1 MRIHPTVN
9 VSKVKPYIERLP
21 GQTVNRPGPV
31 FVTEEG
37 HVEWEVDL
45 ILNSRK
51 TKKDELEYLVRW
63 KGYDEDQDTWEP
75 EKHLENAKRKI
86 AEFHCRKTNA
96 PRRMRGIS
104 LERFR
109 NLFKSRDED
118 LTTHTCWCA
127 LDWEID
133 EDVESSGGVV

>member
-1 MRIHPTVN
+1 M
-9 VSKVKPYIERLP
+9 
-21 GQTVNRPGPV
+21 
-31 FVTEEG
+31 
-37 HVEWEVDL
+37 D
-45 ILNSRK
+45 SRK
-51 TKKDELEYLVRW
+51 TKKDVLEYLVRW
-63 KGYDEDQDTWEP
+63 KGYDEDNDTWEP
-75 EKHLENAKRKI
+75 EKHLENAREKV
-86 AEFHCRKTNA
+86 AEFHRRKSNA

-118 LTTHTCWCA
+118 LTTHKCWCA